1 VTLSSGACEPE
12 DYKPVRLVYSSLQ
25 AMAKTLG
32 VPYSSEQGWREGL
45 SRQRDDNFAVVACVQ
60 GEVVGY
66 LALSLHEPE
75 DSTRGTLWDSCTGW
89 LARKGRQHRVDGGLP
104 QPRRQLVESYEV

>member
-1 VTLSSGACEPE
+1 M
-12 DYKPVRLVYSSLQ
+12 RLVYSSLQ

-66 LALSLHEPE
+66 LALSPYPE
-75 DSTRGTLWDSCTGW
+75 TNILEKMSWAQ
-89 LARKGRQHRVDGGLP
+89 AR
-104 QPRRQLVESYEV
+104 